1 MIGFVNGCFDVLH
14 VGHIE
19 MLKKCNDL
27 TQVLVVAIDSDSRIK
42 KNKGSNR
49 PFNNVQDRKKMLMSL
64 KMVDVVFSFDT
75 DQELENL
82 IKCLNPDIMMV
93 GEEYKNKN
101 VIGSQ
106 YAKELKFFRRLDGYS
121 TTEILQ
127 SALSG

>member
-19 MLKKCNDL
+19 MLKKCSDSAD
-27 TQVLVVAIDSDSRIK
+27 TLVVAIDSDLRIK
-42 KNKGSNR
+42 KNKGIDR

-75 DQELENL
+75 DQELEN
-82 IKCLNPDIMMV
+82 IVKCLNPDIMMV
-93 GEEYKNKN
+93 GEEYKNKK
-101 VIGSQ
+101 VIGSE

-121 TTEILQ
+121 TTKILQ
-127 SALSG
+127 NTLSR